1 MENTALLI
9 LLESVLNKGQKTS
22 KGNYA
27 FKCPFCLHHKNKL
40 EINLITNDKKENPW
54 HCWVCEVK
62 GKTIK
67 SLFKQAR
74 ITQNKI
80 EELNLIIVPG
90 EKKNKEEQNKFISL
104 PEEFISLSDINELSK
119 FTKIKAKHAL
129 AFLKKRNIHYLD
141 VIKYNIGF
149 CVNGIYKDRIIIPSY
164 DSTGKL
170 NYFISRDYTN
180 KLSRKYLNPS
190 VDVESIIGL
199 ELYINWNAP
208 IILVEG
214 MLDAL
219 TIKRNVIPLFGKLIH
234 KGLMKK
240 IVNSSVD
247 KIYIALDKDAKKN
260 ALEQA
265 ELLLSYNKE
274 VYLVEMDIKDF
285 NEMGF
290 EKSLELLE
298 NTYPLTFSKLIELKL
313 NKNE

>member
-67 SLFKQAR
+67 SLFKQ
-74 ITQNKI
+74 IKVSNNKL
-80 EELNLIIVPG
+80 EELDLVIIPG
-90 EKKNKEEQNKFISL
+90 EKKIKEKNNKFINL
-104 PEEFISLSDINELSK
+104 PEEFISLSNIDGLNK
-119 FTKIKAKHAL
+119 FIKIKAKHAL
-129 AFLKKRNIHYLD
+129 FFLKKRNINHLD
-141 VIKYNIGF
+141 IIKYNIGF
-149 CVNGIYKDRIIIPSY
+149 CIEGVYKDRIIIPSY
-164 DSTGKL
+164 DYTGKL
-170 NYFISRDYTN
+170 NYFISRDYTER
-180 KLSRKYLNPS
+180 LSQKYLNPS
-190 VDVESIIGL
+190 VDLESIIGL
-199 ELYINWNAP
+199 ELYINWSAP

-234 KGLMKK
+234 SGLMKK
-240 IVNSSVD
+240 LVNSSVN
-247 KIYIALDKDAKKN
+247 KIYIALDKDARKN

-285 NEMGF
+285 NEIGF
-290 EKSLELLE
+290 ERSLELLE